1 MTLDYGIML
10 IIITIITSFAVMA
23 VVGSMFVVNTRSN
36 SDQLIGSLSNS
47 VVDGQFDWK
56 YWKANNDVDTRNTF
70 IAVTTKDNNKVV
82 KKQYSENAEEF
93 LYKSFRSWPVLK
105 NVQVRE
111 NQGIYYHADR
121 VVHFTSDSGQP
132 RQIKYQI
139 WISLNRVINLFK
151 KLFIVILSI
160 NLFSF
165 VLGLIVISKLANKLT
180 RPLKSLVSE
189 TKQII
194 NSPTAMYQSNLTVAD
209 NPKEVHD
216 LTIEFNKL
224 LNELNENIKR
234 DSQFISDAS
243 HELRTPIAG
252 IKGNVKLIQRRADE
266 HPEVVPES
274 LNYIEAESDKMQNL
288 VESLLALSKVDKVE
302 LSFTGVDVLATI
314 NETAG

>member
-1 MTLDYGIML
+1 MKRRSSASQMTLDYGIML

-194 NSPTAMYQSNLTVAD
+194 N
-209 NPKEVHD
+209 
-216 LTIEFNKL
+216 
-224 LNELNENIKR
+224 
-234 DSQFISDAS
+234 
-243 HELRTPIAG
+243 
-252 IKGNVKLIQRRADE
+252 
-266 HPEVVPES
+266 
-274 LNYIEAESDKMQNL
+274 
-288 VESLLALSKVDKVE
+288 
-302 LSFTGVDVLATI
+302 
-314 NETAG
+314 